1 MRNKRSRSIIV
12 NINLVCIGKVKEKY
26 ITDGINEF
34 LKRMQSFA
42 KMKII
47 ELKEDG
53 NDNNRNIS
61 IEKES
66 QDILKTLEKIGGY
79 TVLLDIQ
86 GKNYSSEEMAEEIE
100 KLTVGGVSTINFV
113 IGGSYGV
120 SQSIRENSQM
130 RLSFSKMTFPHQL
143 MRLILVEQIYRWFS
157 IINNGKYHK

>member
-1 MRNKRSRSIIV
+1 M
-12 NINLVCIGKVKEKY
+12 NINIVCIGKVKEKY
-26 ITDGINEF
+26 IIDGINEF

-53 NDNNRNIS
+53 NDSNRNIS

-66 QDILKTLEKIGGY
+66 DDILKTLEKLGGFNI
-79 TVLLDIQ
+79 LLDIQ
-86 GKNYSSEEMAEEIE
+86 GKNYSSEEMASEIE
-100 KLTVGGVSTINFV
+100 RITVNGASTINFV
-113 IGGSYGV
+113 IGGFYGV
-120 SQSIRENSQM
+120 SQRVREVSQM

-143 MRLILVEQIYRWFS
+143 MRLILTEQIYRWFS